1 MRNNQNLA
9 PRARFE
15 LATLRLREI
24 GSHFSILNEYAELP
38 DLLSVLSA
46 KDFSSAW
53 SKPAGG
59 KIPAE
64 RGGFNPPVGVLVPTA
79 V

>member
-24 GSHFSILNEYAELP
+24 GSHFSILNESGIT

-46 KDFSSAW
+46 KDFSSGMVEAC
-53 SKPAGG
+53 
-59 KIPAE
+59 
-64 RGGFNPPVGVLVPTA
+64 RGEDSGREGWIQTPR
-79 V
+79 